1 MNEVEIK
8 SNRTNND
15 IERGDIYENKQAKH
29 TVRVLSAGR
38 IIEYVDNERIQKEDR
53 LDFLS
58 NHKFKRRG

>member
-1 MNEVEIK
+1 MNKIEIK

-15 IERGDIYENKQAKH
+15 IESADIYENKQTKDIA
-29 TVRVLSAGR
+29 RVLSAGC
-38 IIEYVDNERIQKEDR
+38 IVEYVVNERIQKEDR

>member
-15 IERGDIYENKQAKH
+15 IESADIYENKQTKR

-38 IIEYVDNERIQKEDR
+38 IIEYVANERIKKEDR

>member
-8 SNRTNND
+8 NNRTNND
-15 IERGDIYENKQAKH
+15 IESGDIYENKQTKR
-29 TVRVLSAGR
+29 TVRVLSAR
-38 IIEYVDNERIQKEDR
+38 LIVEYVDNERIRKEDR